1 MAIELIQTL
10 HNLRATGPDGFEGL
24 VVRLLEHLTGLHFQ
38 VARSGTQQGR
48 DARSDLPSGG
58 SIAVE
63 CKRYGT
69 ESPIDV
75 REVLAELQQAISSI
89 PSLDLW
95 ILAATRAIPD
105 QVLSQLLTF
114 GADKGIDI
122 LALDSLPDGMGTLDL
137 LCAAF
142 PEVLSELV
150 PTAGLALEPMLNQI
164 RSRDG
169 FELRLGHL
177 QNKLL
182 SPACGWPVWQKR
194 SHQSWQILMQNPS
207 AARSR
212 FGYPLS
218 VLAEESYS
226 VSRSS
231 ITSGLDKW
239 WTGGRRTVF
248 AAVGEEG
255 DGKSWA
261 VAQWLTVH
269 TAPDIDHNFPPLVF
283 VPSKDAGS
291 ARGLIDLIDQN
302 LCQHFEG
309 SQWRRRFDRW
319 LESPMSRGNG
329 PVALI
334 VLDGLNERHSPGYWR
349 DLLEGTFD
357 SKYAGVIRMIC
368 TARSRYWQEHFSTLS
383 HIQTTLAKVAPF
395 SDDELREALSARNKS
410 LTDYPP
416 DLRALLRKPRYLD
429 LVTHH
434 SQRMLESV
442 DFTVAR
448 LIFEDWRDRCSR
460 RDRQL
465 SEEAFN
471 DLLKQLAEEYRSGK
485 LPVRGGELAAMLS
498 PEVEPAAVVREL
510 STGGVLLS
518 DGGRWRVDESR
529 LPLALGLLLCDWLGK
544 VDLTVANPDEE
555 IALWL
560 EPHTGLDIES
570 AILEYAFLYSLSRGV
585 AEKIVR
591 SLLLAWI
598 GTQNPKSPRG
608 APLDEGIM
616 AYFPQAFD
624 ASISVAETIWSK
636 DGDNPWAQEV
646 FLKGFVSWSLRSEMI
661 AQQLGPTLER
671 WLSMFSVTGPR
682 YLAGSSN
689 DDSKQKAFEGRLREL
704 LGEVTIGTGC
714 LLTGYRLMPIG
725 DSYWLRL
732 GRVALSIISEFKD
745 RRPYLRAL
753 VQGILADTV
762 SESAGRP
769 DELKWIIRSSQI
781 PLESDLDIHIKALI
795 SDPSVVCQKAAA
807 HLLRCIGSK
816 SAWEIRQSINLEEI
830 FPVPDWLASARENP
844 VESAFTPRFRRDI
857 EDYSRRTEVKGWSFI
872 RSAQSFMNDPELSL
886 AADIKEKVLPYLK
899 ALEPT
904 TIWKGLWRS
913 TEDLSF
919 DEIARVFLRL
929 DPASIAELIRAMCR
943 TVESRSPE
951 ALLSLGIKLDEYDLL
966 LDDASREALWRLLS
980 SRAAAFNPS
989 DHIQN
994 QIEYQFFQPVLWLW
1008 EGLEQLK
1015 HILSRSEDA
1024 FDNRDF
1030 TCSYRGTVSEP
1041 IPTPRSEREW
1051 FRALYYLGSIG
1062 SAALNTD
1069 QVKEACSST
1078 SSLVRGAAFRYVWLC
1093 TVESQLPGEFAEK
1106 WHWAIDQHDFE
1117 SYYGSLL
1124 LIAKMSKGGPGE
1136 WIGRVDPSQRS
1147 AALNAAKASDED
1159 WQHYLKWLDNSLR
1172 AMENFTVSTDGPRR
1186 LVECGNPD
1194 RTLAGDVRLEPEST
1208 QSIRFV
1214 APESVWG
1221 GRFSEWPPKL
1231 PPDPETDRQLRTIR
1245 YEQIEDENQKAIAAG
1260 HFWLQRCFPK
1270 IGLDKAIALDP
1281 DLVSG
1286 WMQKLENNPALRSRA
1301 GSFYVS
1307 LVEVLVERADW
1318 HPAVHQIYQ
1327 VLKSAGTS
1335 ARFIDGE
1342 TQLDLL
1348 DRALFGASET
1358 EVTRKFWVEHYES
1371 CKSDLDLLQLAM
1383 LIRKEGARGSSNWLN
1398 RHLQGQLPS
1407 EILCERAKATA
1418 LQGFVE
1424 EKEGVLGSENDSM
1437 ENVPWIDEVR
1447 LTARERVRSES
1458 FARYWFRRFCTAEN
1472 LVDAWAAY
1480 RLFSISA
1487 DTRCLL
1493 WCHADM
1499 RDLRAGARKEAFFA
1513 TNVQNLLG
1521 SVREKEKKLAETF
1534 LNCKVD
1540 ESLAP
1545 WMHIAM

>member
-10 HNLRATGPDGFEGL
+10 HSLRATGPGGFEGL
-24 VVRLLEHLTGLHFQ
+24 VVRLLERLTGMHFHL
-38 VARSGTQQGR
+38 ARSGTQQGR

-69 ESPIDV
+69 GSSIDA

-105 QVLSQLLTF
+105 QVLSDLLSLA
-114 GADKGIDI
+114 ADKGIDI
-122 LALDSLPDGMGTLDL
+122 LPLDSLPDGTGTLDL
-137 LCAAF
+137 LCAAY
-142 PEVLSELV
+142 PEVLATLNQTSGV
-150 PTAGLALEPMLNQI
+150 VLEPLLSEI
-164 RSRDG
+164 RSRAG
-169 FELRLGHL
+169 FALRLDHL
-177 QNKLL
+177 RAKLL
-182 SPACGWPVWQKR
+182 SPACGWPAWQKR
-194 SHQSWQILMQNPS
+194 SQQSWQILMRDAP
-207 AARSR
+207 AARAR

-218 VLAEESYS
+218 VLAEESHS
-226 VSRSS
+226 TSRSS
-231 ITSGLDKW
+231 VTSELDKW
-239 WTGGRRTVF
+239 WSGSQRTIC

-261 VAQWLTVH
+261 VAQWLTAR
-269 TAPDIDHNFPPLVF
+269 TAPQVDCGFPPLIF

-291 ARGLIDLIDQN
+291 ARGLGDLIDQN
-302 LCQHFEG
+302 LSQHFEG
-309 SQWRRRFDRW
+309 SQWRRRCDRW

-349 DLLEGTFD
+349 ALLESTFD
-357 SKYAGVIRMIC
+357 SKFAGAIRMIC

-383 HIQTTLAKVAPF
+383 HIQTTLVKVAPF
-395 SDDELREALSARNKS
+395 SDEELNEALSVRNKS
-410 LTDYPP
+410 LSDYPA
-416 DLRALLRKPRYLD
+416 DLRTLLRKPRYLD
-429 LVTHH
+429 LVTRH
-434 SQRMLESV
+434 SQRMVESR
-442 DFTVAR
+442 DFTLAR

-471 DLLKQLAEEYRSGK
+471 DLLKQLADEYRNGK
-485 LPVRGGELAAMLS
+485 LPVRGGELALMLS

-518 DGGRWRVDESR
+518 EGGRWRVDESR
-529 LPLALGLLLCDWLGK
+529 LPLALGLLLCDSLGK
-544 VDLTVANPDEE
+544 IDVAVTDPDEE

-560 EPHTGLDIES
+560 EPHTGLDTES
-570 AILEYAFLYSLSRGV
+570 AILEYAFLYSLSRGL
-585 AEKIVR
+585 AGKLVR

-608 APLDEGIM
+608 APLEEGIT

-624 ASISVAETIWSK
+624 AFVSVAETIWSK

-646 FLKGFVSWSLRSEMI
+646 FLKGFVSWSLRSETM
-661 AQQLGPTLER
+661 AQHLGPTLER
-671 WLSMFSVTGPR
+671 WLSMFSVSGPR
-682 YLAGSSN
+682 YLDGSSN
-689 DDSKQKAFEGRLREL
+689 DDPKQKAFEERLREL
-704 LGEVTIGTGC
+704 LGEVTIGKDCFLG
-714 LLTGYRLMPIG
+714 GYRLVPIE
-725 DSYWLRL
+725 DTYWLRL

-762 SESAGRP
+762 SESAGRS

-781 PLESDLDIHIKALI
+781 PLEPDLGIHIKALM
-795 SDPSVVCQKAAA
+795 SDPSVACQKTAA

-816 SAWEIRQSINLEEI
+816 SAWEVRQSIDLDEI
-830 FPVPDWLASARENP
+830 FPEPDWLVSARENP

-857 EDYSRRTEVKGWSFI
+857 EDYSRRTDVKGWSFI

-886 AADIKEKVLPYLK
+886 AADIKEKLLPYLK

-904 TIWKGLWRS
+904 AIWKGLWRS
-913 TEDLSF
+913 TEDRSF
-919 DEIARVFLRL
+919 EEIERVFLR
-929 DPASIAELIRAMCR
+929 IAPDLIADLIRGMCK
-943 TVESRSPE
+943 TVESRSPQ
-951 ALLSLGIKLDEYDLL
+951 ALLSLGNKLEEYDLV
-966 LDDASREALWRLLS
+966 LDHASREALWRLLS
-980 SRAAAFNPS
+980 SRASAFNPS
-989 DHIQN
+989 DQTQN

-1008 EGLEQLK
+1008 EGFEQLK

-1030 TCSYRGTVSEP
+1030 TYSYRGTVAEP
-1041 IPTPRSEREW
+1041 IPTPRGEKEW

-1069 QVKEACSST
+1069 QVREACSST
-1078 SSLVRGAAFRYVWLC
+1078 SSLVRGAAFRYIWLC
-1093 TVESQLPGEFAEK
+1093 SVEFQLPGEFAEK

-1124 LIAKMSKGGPGE
+1124 LIAKMSKGGAGG
-1136 WIGRVDPSQRS
+1136 WIGKVDPSQRS
-1147 AALNAAKASDED
+1147 AALSAAKASDED
-1159 WQHYLKWLDNSLR
+1159 WQLYLKWLDNSLQE
-1172 AMENFTVSTDGPRR
+1172 MENFVVSADGPRR
-1186 LVECGNPD
+1186 LVECGNSD
-1194 RTLAGDVRLEPEST
+1194 RTLAGDVRLEPESG

-1231 PPDPETDRQLRTIR
+1231 PPDPETDRQQRTIR

-1281 DLVSG
+1281 HLVSA
-1286 WMQKLENNPALRSRA
+1286 WMQKLEKKPALRARA

-1307 LVEVLVERADW
+1307 LVEVLAERGDW
-1318 HPAVHQIYQ
+1318 HPVVHQIYR
-1327 VLKSAGTS
+1327 VFKSAGTS
-1335 ARFIDGE
+1335 TRFIDGE

-1348 DRALFGASET
+1348 DCALFGASET
-1358 EVTRKFWVEHYES
+1358 EVTRKMWVEHYEH
-1371 CKSDLDLLQLAM
+1371 CKSDLDLLRLAV
-1383 LIRKEGARGSSNWLN
+1383 LIRKNGARGSSDWLN
-1398 RHLQGQLPS
+1398 RHLQGRLTS
-1407 EILCERAKATA
+1407 EILFESAKATA
-1418 LQGFVE
+1418 LQGFFE
-1424 EKEGVLGSENDSM
+1424 EKESILGPENDSM

-1447 LTARERVRSES
+1447 FIAKERIRAES
-1458 FARYWFRRFCTAEN
+1458 FARHWFRRFCTAEN

-1493 WCHADM
+1493 WCYADM
-1499 RDLRAGARKEAFFA
+1499 RDLRVGSRKEAFFA
-1513 TNVQNLLG
+1513 TNAQNLLG
-1521 SVREKEKKLAETF
+1521 IVREKEKKLADTF
-1534 LNCKVD
+1534 LNCKVND
-1540 ESLAP
+1540 SLAP
-1545 WMHIAM
+1545 WMHNAM